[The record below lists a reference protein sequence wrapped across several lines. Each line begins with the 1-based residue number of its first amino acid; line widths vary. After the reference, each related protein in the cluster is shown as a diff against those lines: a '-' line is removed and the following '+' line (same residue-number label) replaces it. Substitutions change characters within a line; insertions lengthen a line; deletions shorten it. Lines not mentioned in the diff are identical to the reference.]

1 MIKVEKDI
9 YGRNTV
15 LVPFSDN
22 IVMERRY
29 SVGEDPK
36 GNDNDCKFFLLIEIY
51 DNNAERL
58 VLSGELIDYINE
70 LEEENKKLKNKWR
83 I

>member
-1 MIKVEKDI
+1 MIKVKKDI

-15 LVPFSDN
+15 LVPFSED
-22 IVMERRY
+22 IVMRRY
-29 SVGEDPK
+29 GVDEEPK

>member
-1 MIKVEKDI
+1 MIKVENDI

-15 LVPFSDN
+15 LVPFSEN
-22 IVMERRY
+22 IIMLRY
-29 SVGEDPK
+29 GVDEEPK
-36 GNDNDCKFFLLIEIY
+36 GNDNDCKFFLLIAIY